1 MSGIVSARSVRP
13 RPSNKKK
20 PSVPVA
26 RRRVTKFEELPPHLR
41 HKAETLPPYLPTKQA
56 QVLSGR
62 GRSKLYEAAAEGRI
76 NSIRDGG
83 SRLWETLSILLD
95 LANMEPVQSAPPAI
109 ADSSGQSVPQN
120 DAFATSSAEPSQQH
134 AESAS
139 TASL

>member
-1 MSGIVSARSVRP
+1 MNDIISALSVR

-26 RRRVTKFEELPPHLR
+26 KRRITKFEELPPNLR

-95 LANMEPVQSAPPAI
+95 LANMPTVSPSPESITEHHA
-109 ADSSGQSVPQN
+109 
-120 DAFATSSAEPSQQH
+120 AT
-134 AESAS
+134 ESAN
-139 TASL
+139 A

>member
-1 MSGIVSARSVRP
+1 MNGIVSALSVRR

-26 RRRVTKFEELPPHLR
+26 KRRITKFEELPPHLR

-95 LANMEPVQSAPPAI
+95 LANMEPIPPTLPRPEESPPVTRQRKPAPTSVAAPAPI
-109 ADSSGQSVPQN
+109 AGE
-120 DAFATSSAEPSQQH
+120 AIGG
-134 AESAS
+134 
-139 TASL
+139 